1 MNVYQKISLEILKY
15 IDKMDN
21 DEEFKK
27 RCPGI
32 TATEYLITKSNPN
45 IKPQRLIN
53 ILTGKV
59 KRITLKE
66 LSIICYWL
74 DIELSDMLKR
84 VI

>member
-32 TATEYLITKSNPN
+32 TATEYLITKSNTN